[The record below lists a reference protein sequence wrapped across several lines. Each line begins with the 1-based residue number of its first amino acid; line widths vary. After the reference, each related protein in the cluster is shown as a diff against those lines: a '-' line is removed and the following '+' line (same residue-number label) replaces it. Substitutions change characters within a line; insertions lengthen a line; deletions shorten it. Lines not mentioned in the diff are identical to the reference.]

1 MIDGIDTL
9 YATWR
14 GMCALHEDDCHKAWL
29 EVEAPKYYTDD
40 LELAYLEDLI
50 YTAQQHIQETNA

>member
-1 MIDGIDTL
+1 
-9 YATWR
+9 
-14 GMCALHEDDCHKAWL
+14 MCVLHEDDCHKAWL
-29 EVEAPKYYTDD
+29 EVEAPKYYTDG